1 MACSYNGD
9 KIYNLEPHKH
19 EDWKW
24 FSWKEIVEFNENNEL
39 FYGLADYID
48 NILSQ
53 NKTLIGILEVTVW
66 LYI

>member
-39 FYGLADYID
+39 FYDIRFIFRRPKLGV
-48 NILSQ
+48 N
-53 NKTLIGILEVTVW
+53 
-66 LYI
+66 

>member
-24 FSWKEIVEFNENNEL
+24 FSWKEIVEFNENNGKQKKSSARKL
-39 FYGLADYID
+39 RFVSNCVRIHSLPIFNND
-48 NILSQ
+48 
-53 NKTLIGILEVTVW
+53 LI
-66 LYI
+66 